1 MIGFNESDF
10 YKLLQEFFINTNKVS
25 FLQMLGEFYNRTE
38 GIIDKNNIQDELIK
52 ELQELYKKLNEEG
65 IDDNIVRE
73 KTEFFLESSKKIQS
87 ILLKL
92 NSKAEKSEV
101 KTLLQTKAD
110 KNQIFSMDNM
120 GQDIKQAMT
129 GGSVAVVGRN
139 AVLSD
144 NIVNNQVTFSKLH
157 SIIQD
162 LFDEKYNNINLSL
175 KPNSYW
181 DYSTGQLTSNTGN
194 ISAVNEVIVN
204 PNETYKISGYSSYR
218 ANLYIILNS
227 SNEVIEVFPNNNES
241 AVLYEDIKVT
251 IPNSGK
257 KLLLNSKIESPTTLK
272 RVTEINVKD
281 NKIKFAPNSIY
292 KGMLENKI
300 GGLFEPCNFSKIPV
314 SWVNGGYFRKGNGQ
328 VVSESNSSRV
338 KIEVK
343 AGECY
348 RISGCSYWEANLFY
362 VMDKDEKIIYTYPDT
377 NETTKYYENVD
388 VKIPDNGVYL
398 LVNQRNNAQESSIY
412 INESYYIKNNIGKK
426 WVAFGDSL
434 TDSTTLAGKH
444 NYTNFVADNLGL
456 NLINLGKGG
465 TGYLNGNGGT
475 QQFYNRTSSI
485 PTDTDILT
493 VFGSFNDMFVS
504 NLTIGNITDT
514 GTNTLY
520 GAINTFLKNCWNINP
535 SMIIGII
542 SPTPWE
548 NYWRGSSDTTKA
560 NKCVEY
566 VNVLKNVAE
575 YYSLPYLDL
584 FNGSNLRPWESNI
597 RDKYYNNADGVHP
610 NTLAHKKYIA
620 PKIENFIKS
629 MLAID

>member
-10 YKLLQEFFINTNKVS
+10 YKLLQEFFINTNKET

-38 GIIDKNNIQDELIK
+38 EIINKNKTQDELIK
-52 ELQELYKKLNEEG
+52 ELQELYKKLNDEG

-73 KTEFFLESSKKIQS
+73 KTEFFLESSKKIQN
-87 ILLKL
+87 ILTDL
-92 NSKAEKSEV
+92 NTKADKSEV

-139 AVLSD
+139 TVLSD

-162 LFDEKYNNINLSL
+162 LFDEKYDNINLTL

-194 ISAVNEVIVN
+194 ISAVNEIEVN
-204 PNETYKISGYSSYR
+204 ANETYKISGYSSYR

-227 SNEVIEVFPNNNES
+227 SNEVIEVFPNTNDS
-241 AVLYEDIKVT
+241 AVLHENIKVT
-251 IPNSGK
+251 IPNNGK

-300 GGLFEPCNFSKIPV
+300 GELFEPCNFSKIPV
-314 SWVNGGYFRKGNGQ
+314 SWENGGYFRKGNGQ
-328 VVSESNSSRV
+328 VVLESNSSRV

-362 VMDKDEKIIYTYPDT
+362 VMDKDEKIIYTFPDT
-377 NETTKYYENVD
+377 NATTKFYENVD
-388 VKIPDNGVYL
+388 VKIPDDGVYL
-398 LVNQRNNAQESSIY
+398 LVNQRNNAQETTIS

-434 TDSTTLAGKH
+434 TDSATLGVNNY
-444 NYTNFVADNLGL
+444 NYTNFVSNNLGL
-456 NLINLGKGG
+456 ELINLGKGG

-485 PTDTDILT
+485 PTNTDILT
-493 VFGSFNDMFVS
+493 VFGSFNDLFVS
-504 NLTIGNITDT
+504 GLTIGNINDT

-520 GAINTFLKNCWNINP
+520 GAINTFLKNCWVINP

-542 SPTPWE
+542 SPTPWDSC
-548 NYWRGSSDTTKA
+548 WRGGSKA
-560 NKCVEY
+560 AKAVEY
-566 VNVLKNVAE
+566 VNVLKNIAE

-584 FNGSNLRPWESNI
+584 FNGSNLRPWDSNI
-597 RDKYYNNADGVHP
+597 KNLYYNNADGVHP
-610 NTLAHKKYIA
+610 NTLGHKKYIA